1 MKKVALLL
9 TSLMIGLFCFSQ
21 EDNKPEKWEY
31 PNAQLLINTES
42 TDQLIEK
49 EARLIQIIPTGKRR
63 QSYVFI
69 FAIIENVK
77 KTMVFGK
84 DENTE
89 TVSMTKKSF
98 KPIEFELWADEGGD
112 KLLKFLECNTELPYM
127 FIEESDNEK
136 YNSPDFQPCIGSVV
150 NITFIKRYAKDT
162 ELNFLLSAVKN
173 F

>member
-98 KPIEFELWADEGGD
+98 KPI
-112 KLLKFLECNTELPYM
+112 
-127 FIEESDNEK
+127 
-136 YNSPDFQPCIGSVV
+136 
-150 NITFIKRYAKDT
+150 
-162 ELNFLLSAVKN
+162 
-173 F
+173 